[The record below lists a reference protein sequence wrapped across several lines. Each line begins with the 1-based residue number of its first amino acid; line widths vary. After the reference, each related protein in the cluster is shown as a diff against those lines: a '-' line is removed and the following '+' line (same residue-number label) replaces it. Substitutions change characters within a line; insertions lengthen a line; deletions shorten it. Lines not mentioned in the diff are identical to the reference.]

1 MKYLFTFSFVLFL
14 GAFLTAQVSIG
25 PRIITEFNNLQGGEA
40 GNSSSRLSYR
50 LGGFAQIT
58 MGPDFILRPEIYLG
72 SRGGRVKSAG
82 GQFVYSEAL
91 DAYLITDLTQAKYN
105 FVYTD
110 LAVLFAFAPRETDQR
125 LQFFAGPRMSYL
137 LSARAKRSEQEYLL
151 TPNSDRWQ
159 LGFALGV
166 DYELDSKVIMGI
178 RFSRD
183 VMSVFKEVNMQN
195 ESIGFQLAYRLG
207 E

>member
-1 MKYLFTFSFVLFL
+1 LFIQ
-14 GAFLTAQVSIG
+14 AQVSIG
-25 PRIITEFNNLQGGEA
+25 PRVIAEFNNLQGGEA

-72 SRGGRVKSAG
+72 SRGGKVKSAG

-91 DAYLITDLTQAKYN
+91 DAYLITGLTQAKYN

-110 LAVLFAFAPRETDQR
+110 LALLFAFAPRETDQR

-137 LSARAKRSEQEYLL
+137 LSARAKRSNQEYLL

-166 DYELDSKVIMGI
+166 DYEMDNRLILGI

-183 VMSVFKEVNMQN
+183 VMSVFKEVEMQN
-195 ESIGFQLAYRLG
+195 ESIGVEIAYRLG